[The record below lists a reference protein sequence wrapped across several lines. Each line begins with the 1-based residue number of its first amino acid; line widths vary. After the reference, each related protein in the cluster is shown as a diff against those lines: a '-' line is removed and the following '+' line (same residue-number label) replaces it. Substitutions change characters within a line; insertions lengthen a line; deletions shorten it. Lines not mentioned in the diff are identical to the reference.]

1 MYAQVC
7 TCPYITFIV
16 GMLGRYL
23 SNPGM
28 DHWRAAKR
36 AFRYLQKTKDYMLT
50 YKRTNQ
56 IEIIGYSD
64 SDFTGCQDSRRSTS
78 GYIIYSWRSYFLEEC

>member
-1 MYAQVC
+1 LH
-7 TCPYITFIV
+7 CPDITFIV

-36 AFRYLQKTKDYMLT
+36 VFRYLQITKDYMLT
-50 YKRTNQ
+50 YKKSDQ

-64 SDFTGCQDSRRSTS
+64 SGFAGCQDSRRSTS
-78 GYIIYSWRSYFLEEC
+78 IYIYLLVGGAIS